1 MPDFYPQSRIS
12 RNGSGNNSRG
22 AYVGLHENSAEY
34 VRLSGEPVTVPH
46 LSGGEIAADVRTGTP
61 QGTGGETVR
70 HGRGRPS
77 GGRSRQTVRRER
89 LPIVRQTVRRH
100 RARAQAASRPAADR
114 ANLSPFRTCHRPAV
128 DCGEI
133 ATDGAQER
141 HRRRGEIGT
150 GANPSGTGGRNGG
163 RLPPCF
169 RRLSGAPVRRDR
181 GETIRTADRPARTVA
196 ADRERGETANPCGR
210 PSGRSDASR
219 NAGTA

>member
-70 HGRGRPS
+70 HGHGMSGEPVRARLPNLSGTGAADRTRHRRTANGCACHRSEPVRRRDYPARSPQTGHRNATGRGGRSGRARTRPAQGNATAGGCRPVSGDCAREPVRHGRGRPS
-77 GGRSRQTVRRER
+77 GRS
-89 LPIVRQTVRRH
+89 
-100 RARAQAASRPAADR
+100 
-114 ANLSPFRTCHRPAV
+114 
-128 DCGEI
+128 G
-133 ATDGAQER
+133 R
-141 HRRRGEIGT
+141 HRRR
-150 GANPSGTGGRNGG
+150 
-163 RLPPCF
+163 
-169 RRLSGAPVRRDR
+169 DY
-181 GETIRTADRPARTVA
+181 PAHL
-196 ADRERGETANPCGR
+196 
-210 PSGRSDASR
+210 SGRSDASR